1 MRNYIIFSD
10 LDGTLLDH
18 KTYTFDP
25 ALEALSVI
33 KSRQIPLILSSSKTR
48 VEIERIQSHLTLKD
62 PFIFENGSGVF
73 YNNQVVSFGINLTE
87 IRNKITPLQKTF
99 NFNCYSLLTIKQ
111 AIHYTGL
118 TEEEAKLSQQR
129 QFSEP
134 IIWLDDEERKND
146 FLEKIHQLG
155 LNATQGGRFLTISS
169 HHDKAKALKWI
180 KNSLENDYQTKFIS
194 IALGDG
200 ENDIS
205 MINACDIKILIKNN
219 NEHLQRSDWVLS
231 EMCGPSGWN
240 QEIMKVLNNE

>member
-18 KTYTFDP
+18 KTYTFEP
-25 ALEALSVI
+25 ASEALSVL
-33 KSRQIPLILSSSKTR
+33 KLRKIPLILSSSKTKD
-48 VEIERIQSHLTLKD
+48 EIEKIRSKLILKD

-73 YNNQVVSFGINLTE
+73 YNNQVVSFGVNLTE
-87 IRNKITPLQKTF
+87 IHDKIIPLQKTF
-99 NFNCYSLLTIKQ
+99 NFNCYSLLPIEQ
-111 AIHYTGL
+111 AVQHTGL
-118 TEEEAKLSQQR
+118 AEEEAKLSQQR

-134 IIWLDDEERKND
+134 IIWLDDEERKIE
-146 FLEKIHQLG
+146 FIQIIHQLG
-155 LNATQGGRFLTISS
+155 LHASQGGRFLTISS

-231 EMCGPSGWN
+231 EMSGPSGWN

>member
-1 MRNYIIFSD
+1 
-10 LDGTLLDH
+10 LLH
-18 KTYTFDP
+18 
-25 ALEALSVI
+25 
-33 KSRQIPLILSSSKTR
+33 
-48 VEIERIQSHLTLKD
+48 
-62 PFIFENGSGVF
+62 
-73 YNNQVVSFGINLTE
+73 
-87 IRNKITPLQKTF
+87 
-99 NFNCYSLLTIKQ
+99 
-111 AIHYTGL
+111 
-118 TEEEAKLSQQR
+118 
-129 QFSEP
+129 
-134 IIWLDDEERKND
+134 DEERKND

-155 LNATQGGRFLTISS
+155 LNSTQGGRFLTISS

>member
-25 ALEALSVI
+25 ALEALSII

-48 VEIERIQSHLTLKD
+48 AEIERIQSHLTLKD

-87 IRNKITPLQKTF
+87 IHDKITPLQKPF
-99 NFNCYSLLTIKQ
+99 NFNCYSLLTIEQ

-118 TEEEAKLSQQR
+118 TEEEAMLSQQR

>member
-25 ALEALSVI
+25 ALEALSII

-48 VEIERIQSHLTLKD
+48 AEIERIQSHLTLKD

-87 IRNKITPLQKTF
+87 IHDKIIPLQKTF
-99 NFNCYSLLTIKQ
+99 NFNCYSLLTIEQ

-194 IALGDG
+194 IGLGDG

-240 QEIMKVLNNE
+240 QEIMKVLN

>member
-25 ALEALSVI
+25 ALEALSII

-48 VEIERIQSHLTLKD
+48 TEIERIQSHLTLKD

-87 IRNKITPLQKTF
+87 IHDKITPLQKTF
-99 NFNCYSLLTIKQ
+99 NFNCYSLLTIEQ

-231 EMCGPSGWN
+231 EMCGTSGWN
-240 QEIMKVLNNE
+240 QEILKVLNYE

>member
-25 ALEALSVI
+25 ALEALSII

-48 VEIERIQSHLTLKD
+48 AEIERIQSHLTLKD

-73 YNNQVVSFGINLTE
+73 YDNQVVSFGINLTE
-87 IRNKITPLQKTF
+87 IHNKITPLQKNF

-134 IIWLDDEERKND
+134 IIWLDDDERKND